1 MLKTSNI
8 CGRVTYGMK
17 YNIEREKCLCHRL
30 SYVYIRNY
38 TCTISNHITCIINRS
53 IDYNRCSALKQ
64 HSTYSLSLEKNS
76 IVNMNHDSTVLIEP
90 VRSEEE
96 QPLLPTI
103 QPLGTTWREKL
114 GRAQFIPRKLH
125 IPSKSAVLLLFWSV
139 VVGAIYMTAKGGVN
153 YSTAQLGKNKIDFFR
168 SYDIL
173 IARTVFVLVFMLYP
187 IAGFLADTR
196 FGRYKVILTSLCLL
210 AVGMAFL
217 SVDSILYYTKYAV
230 RLFNKSRQHGV
241 ALFFIIAIS
250 GLVAIILGFAGY
262 EANFIQFGIDQLADA
277 PSEYLGLFVH
287 WVEWFTMIGT
297 AFAHIIFSLLRHC
310 LDNHTIDNIVASVP
324 ILYLILLIAM
334 VTFTCWKR
342 HWFNIEPARSNPYK
356 MVIKVLNFVRKHGS
370 PAQRSAFTYCD
381 DELPSRLDFAKE
393 RYGGPFTSEQVE
405 DVRTFLRILVILLA
419 QGPIFALEVPVG
431 PLLPIFFRHVIKP
444 PARNETACSAKEVMF
459 DSESLKS
466 IATVILFPLY
476 VWLIYSVLRRCIPK
490 TFTRIRA
497 GIIVLVSGLVCMFF
511 LDLLAHILYHKH
523 HKYGVKCM
531 FKELRRKHYN
541 RHLDLPWP
549 VNLAPGFLTQAGIT
563 VIITTTFEFIS
574 AQSPYSMK
582 GLLIGVMFA
591 VRGIFQ
597 LLFST
602 AILVFSLKKIWGT
615 QRMKHHTPP
624 IFNCGF
630 GYLLFTCI
638 VGLTGLILFS
648 LAVKRYR
655 YRERNYG
662 QYRRRSDEEIVHS
675 S

>member
-1 MLKTSNI
+1 MD
-8 CGRVTYGMK
+8 
-17 YNIEREKCLCHRL
+17 L
-30 SYVYIRNY
+30 S
-38 TCTISNHITCIINRS
+38 
-53 IDYNRCSALKQ
+53 
-64 HSTYSLSLEKNS
+64 STA
-76 IVNMNHDSTVLIEP
+76 LIEP

-96 QPLLPTI
+96 QPLLPI
-103 QPLGTTWREKL
+103 IRPLGTTWREKL
-114 GRAQFIPRKLH
+114 GHAQFIPRKLH
-125 IPSKSAVLLLFWSV
+125 IPSKSAVLILFWSV
-139 VVGAIYMTAKGGVN
+139 VVGAIYMTAKGGIN
-153 YSTAQLGKNKIDFFR
+153 FSAAQLGQNKIDFFR

-173 IARTVFVLVFMLYP
+173 ITRTVFVTVFVLYP

-210 AVGMAFL
+210 TVGMVFL

-230 RLFNKSRQHGV
+230 HLFNKSGQHGV
-241 ALFFIIAIS
+241 VLFSIIAFS
-250 GLVAIILGFAGY
+250 GLVTIILGFAGY

-297 AFAHIIFSLLRHC
+297 VFAQITFSSLRHC
-310 LDNHTIDNIVASVP
+310 PNDHVIDNIVASSP
-324 ILYLILLIAM
+324 ILYSILLIAM
-334 VTFTCWKR
+334 VIFTYQKR

-356 MVIKVLNFVRKHGS
+356 MVIRVLNFARKHGS

-405 DVRTFLRILVILLA
+405 DVKTFLRILVILLA
-419 QGPIFALEVPVG
+419 LGPIFALEVPVG

-444 PARNETACSAKEVMF
+444 PDRNETACSVKEVLL
-459 DSESLKS
+459 DSELLKS
-466 IATVILFPLY
+466 IATVVLFPVY
-476 VWLIYSVLRRCIPK
+476 VWLIYSILRRCIPK
-490 TFTRIRA
+490 TFIRIRA
-497 GIIVLVSGLVCMFF
+497 GIIALVSGVVCMFF
-511 LDLLAHILYHKH
+511 IDLLAHTLYHKH
-523 HKYGVKCM
+523 HKHGVKCM
-531 FKELRRKHYN
+531 FKGLQREHRNH
-541 RHLDLPWP
+541 HLDVPWS

-563 VIITTTFEFIS
+563 VIVITTFEFIS

-597 LLFST
+597 LLFSI
-602 AILVFSLKKIWGT
+602 ALLAFSLKKIWGS
-615 QRMKHHTPP
+615 QRMKHYTPP

-655 YRERNYG
+655 YRERNY
-662 QYRRRSDEEIVHS
+662 R
-675 S
+675 